1 MHYLQ
6 CWSKCQNN
14 CSLSSVKMIFRRA
27 LLRELVYN
35 CLAVSMVLITI
46 TLSTLLI
53 RLLGDA
59 ARGKLALDA
68 VIAFLGFGLLGFMP
82 VLLSLALFITVI
94 MTVSRAYR
102 DSEMVVWF
110 SAGQSLLGWVRPVLY
125 FAVPVVFAIAALNL
139 AVIPWALQKKDLYQG
154 MLNSRD
160 DMSAISPGMFV
171 ESRNA
176 DRVYFVESL
185 SQIGTRVK
193 NVFMQSL
200 DNNQLGIVVAKE
212 GFHTELPNGERYL
225 VLENGRRYEGVPGR
239 ADYKTVDFGRY
250 WVRIEPTRIVERSSF
265 EPKVLPTSKLV
276 QDPNP
281 ANTAELIWRWSFP
294 ISAFILA
301 LLAIPLSFI
310 NPRAG
315 RSFKL
320 ILALLI
326 YVIYN
331 NLLGISQAW
340 VAQQKI
346 SPLTGMW
353 AVHLLMASLLVWM
366 FYQRISMRTWWRRR
380 Q

>member
-1 MHYLQ
+1 
-6 CWSKCQNN
+6 
-14 CSLSSVKMIFRRA
+14 MIFRRA

-35 CLAVSMVLITI
+35 CLAVFLVLIAI
-46 TLSTLLI
+46 TLSTLFI

-59 ARGKLALDA
+59 ARGKLAMDA
-68 VIAFLGFGLLGFMP
+68 VFAFLGFGVLGFLP
-82 VLLSLALFITVI
+82 VLLSLALFITVM

-110 SAGQSLLGWVRPVLY
+110 SAGQGLLAWIRPILY
-125 FAVPVVFAIAALNL
+125 FALPVVFAIALLNL
-139 AVIPWALQKKDLYQG
+139 AVIPWALQKKDVYRAV
-154 MLNSRD
+154 LNSRD
-160 DMSAISPGMFV
+160 DMSAISPGMFI

-176 DRVYFVESL
+176 DKVYFVESL

-200 DNNQLGIVVAKE
+200 DNHQLGIVVARQ

-239 ADYKTVDFGRY
+239 ADYKTVEFGRY
-250 WVRIEPTRIVERSSF
+250 WMRIEPARFVEQQSI
-265 EPKVLPTSKLV
+265 EPKVLSTGRLMRNPT
-276 QDPNP
+276 P
-281 ANTAELIWRWSFP
+281 ANMAELVWRWSFP
-294 ISAFILA
+294 ISAAILA
-301 LLAIPLSFI
+301 LLAIPLSFV

-346 SPLTGMW
+346 SPLVGMW
-353 AVHLLMASLLVWM
+353 SVHLLMAGMLVWM
-366 FYQRISMRTWWRRR
+366 FHQRISMRPWWRRR